1 MGHRDAMSPERCG
14 AVRGGAAPF
23 LAAPPSKWR
32 PFNNSVIFQPIC
44 FKFEYKVDGRMGND
58 VASPPQRYGAVR
70 GAAAPFP
77 AAPPSKWRPF
87 NNSVIFQPIC
97 FKFEYKVDRR
107 MGNDVATP
115 PQRYG
120 AVRGAAAPFPAAPPS
135 KWHFWWRYTRIH
147 SITL

>member
-1 MGHRDAMSPERCG
+1 MGHRDEMSPERCG

-23 LAAPPSKWR
+23 PT
-32 PFNNSVIFQPIC
+32 V
-44 FKFEYKVDGRMGND
+44 
-58 VASPPQRYGAVR
+58 
-70 GAAAPFP
+70 
-77 AAPPSKWRPF
+77 PPSKWRPF

-135 KWHFWWRYTRIH
+135 KWRPFNNSVIFQLICFKFEYKVDLRMGHREIMSPERYGVVRGAAPPSKWRPFNNSVIFRPICFKFG
-147 SITL
+147 